1 MYMTKGFQCREC
13 SHNFE
18 RLVLE
23 SAVTATCP
31 RCRPIVAF
39 LESIGLTP
47 EQALVLTL
55 CGIGIS
61 YLASKG

>member
-1 MYMTKGFQCREC
+1 MKMTKRFHCQDC
-13 SHNFE
+13 SHSFE
-18 RLVLE
+18 REVLE
-23 SAVTATCP
+23 GVISLTCP
-31 RCRPIVAF
+31 KCQPFVAF

-61 YLASKG
+61 YLASRS